1 MKTGTNLLLQKN
13 SRLIINYLKKEKKM
27 KSIILTIF
35 SVILSVLY
43 LGCAGSKSLTDVS
56 TGRVPEWYQQP
67 PANDNYFFGVNT
79 QTSVDMQTAFDKA
92 KHGARQEIAN
102 QVETQIDG
110 LEKDFMEEVGS
121 GENTQMLQQFNS
133 ASKQV
138 VSTALSGS
146 KVIKQEV
153 VKNNGKFRAYVLM
166 SYPIGA
172 SNKALMEQIKN
183 NQAMYTRFRS
193 SKAFKELEE
202 EIEKYEQRRQEQ
214 QNK

>member
-1 MKTGTNLLLQKN
+1 M
-13 SRLIINYLKKEKKM
+13 R
-27 KSIILTIF
+27 SISITIF
-35 SVILSVLY
+35 SLILCGLY

-56 TGRVPEWYQQP
+56 TGRVPMWYQNP
-67 PANDNYFFGVNT
+67 PTDDNNFFGVNT

-92 KHGARQEIAN
+92 KHGARQEIAR
-102 QVETQIDG
+102 QVRTQIDG

-121 GENTQMLQQFNS
+121 GDNNQILQQFNA

-153 VKNNGKFRAYVLM
+153 VKHDDKFRAYVLM
-166 SYPIGA
+166 SYPVGA

-183 NQAMYTRFRS
+183 NEVMYTRFRS
-193 SKAFKELEE
+193 SKVFKELEE
-202 EIEKYEQRRQEQ
+202 EIEKYEQRRQR
-214 QNK
+214 QNHQW

>member
-1 MKTGTNLLLQKN
+1 MEKNLFLIRSLK
-13 SRLIINYLKKEKKM
+13 LIINNLKKRRFKM
-27 KSIILTIF
+27 KTMIISIF
-35 SVILSVLY
+35 AVILCVFY

-56 TGRVPEWYQQP
+56 TGRVPEWYQNP
-67 PANDNYFFGVNT
+67 PTDKNYFFGVNT

-102 QVETQIDG
+102 QVKIQIDG

-153 VKNNGKFRAYVLM
+153 VENNDKFRAYILM

-172 SNKALMEQIKN
+172 SNKALMEQIKS

-193 SKAFKELEE
+193 SKAFKELEQ
-202 EIEKYEQRRQEQ
+202 EIEKYEESRQKQEY
-214 QNK
+214 K